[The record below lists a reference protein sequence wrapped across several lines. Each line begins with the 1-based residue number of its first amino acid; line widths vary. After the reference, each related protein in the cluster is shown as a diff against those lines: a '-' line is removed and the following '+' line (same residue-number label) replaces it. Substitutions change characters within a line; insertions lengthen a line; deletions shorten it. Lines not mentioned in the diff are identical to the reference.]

1 MPSRAPRPF
10 LAVAL
15 PVLAVVLATGL
26 GMVPPA
32 SGTVTET
39 GAATPAGPAVAG
51 HEVPPTLV
59 APVRLPAPTPT
70 DIGVDPAA
78 DRALADMVRRVAAVL
93 GFSLPVSNAVRDAR
107 LPADVSGALATLLQ
121 DLLACH
127 EISREAVGTDG
138 PDRTASGAI
147 RPLDPSVSEQ
157 LQSCAVRLHHD
168 ATAALPVIRDGLAS
182 SDGSGLDLWP
192 VLRVAR
198 GDVDHVHDVDYLL
211 LVDEA
216 GDDHHL
222 GNGGSNM
229 VDLRRGHAPYALR
242 PGPAR
247 GCEQV
252 FPDTTSGGVE
262 RGPDGERQLS
272 SDPGPECVITASL
285 HLDLDGHDTY
295 GRFEEPSFPDSQCTR
310 DPVVRRI
317 ATQGVGFAG
326 VGMLFDAAGD
336 DAYLGKTLTQGAG
349 HLAGVGILRDL
360 EGNDRYLAI
369 RSAQG
374 MGLLNGLGLLVDQ
387 AGDDTYDHYMPRPID
402 PTTPDHADGAGG
414 VNDDTG
420 VGSEA
425 GLGQHRDSNG
435 ELDGQPGG
443 SCDRIAR
450 SLQGV
455 GLLGA
460 VGALVE
466 MGGEDSYRAPAPEVQ
481 EFLRPLDGPAAVSF
495 VHGSQGSGLFGGSG
509 VLWDRGGHDTYLR
522 STDTTMYRDRG
533 PSRTRENNSRS
544 LPAFHPEAEPTRGG
558 TVDAGVF
565 LDE

>member
-1 MPSRAPRPF
+1 MPPRAPRPF
-10 LAVAL
+10 PAVVL
-15 PVLAVVLATGL
+15 PVLAVALAAGPGTTT
-26 GMVPPA
+26 PA
-32 SGTVTET
+32 SGAVTDSPAPVTVPSAT
-39 GAATPAGPAVAG
+39 GDAIPPA
-51 HEVPPTLV
+51 LV
-59 APVRLPAPTPT
+59 APVHPPAPTHPDT
-70 DIGVDPAA
+70 RVDPAA
-78 DRALADMVRRVAAVL
+78 DRVLADTVHRMAAAL
-93 GFSLPVSNAVRDAR
+93 GVSLPVTQAVSDAR
-107 LPADVSGALATLLQ
+107 LPADVSSALATLLQ

-127 EISREAVGTDG
+127 EVSRDAVGADG

-147 RPLDPSVSEQ
+147 RPLDPWVSEQ
-157 LQSCAVRLHHD
+157 LRSCAVRLHLD
-168 ATAALPVIRDGLAS
+168 LTAALPAIRDGLAS
-182 SDGSGLDLWP
+182 SDGPDLDLWP

-222 GNGGSNM
+222 GNAGSNM

-285 HLDLDGHDTY
+285 HVDLAGNDTY
-295 GRFEEPSFPDSQCTR
+295 GRFEDPSFPDSQCTR

-336 DAYLGKTLTQGAG
+336 DAYLGKTLAQGAG

-387 AGDDTYDHYMPRPID
+387 AGDDIYDHYMPRPID

-420 VGSEA
+420 AGSEA

-466 MGGEDSYRAPAPEVQ
+466 MDGQDRYRAPVPEVQ

-509 VLWDRGGHDTYLR
+509 MLWDRAGHDTYLQ
-522 STDTTMYRDRG
+522 STDTSMYRDRG
-533 PSRTRENNSRS
+533 PSRTRANDSRS
-544 LPAFHPEAEPTRGG
+544 LPAYQPGADPTMGG
-558 TVDAGVF
+558 RVDAGVF